1 MSDKDKLF
9 CLENFTNMKHRS
21 ENSSGFANHMCILYF
36 VLIIC
41 IMHQLILYLLSTII
55 LSLLSLIIWLI
66 IIQLQNVLSSLLLM
80 KRHSDVT
87 RVDHKLVV
95 TIQLKVCNDSDK
107 ICNNSINSQWKVI
120 IQLQISQMWFHHW
133 LKDQYHQR
141 GEEGTD

>member
-9 CLENFTNMKHRS
+9 CLEHFTNMKHRS
-21 ENSSGFANHMCILYF
+21 ENSSGYANHMCILYF

-66 IIQLQNVLSSLLLM
+66 IIQLQNVSILLM

-87 RVDHKLVV
+87 RVDHKLAV
-95 TIQLKVCNDSDK
+95 TIQLKVCNDLDK